1 MSSEKLA
8 IRVQALLARKQL
20 KSASQPKR
28 ERSMSVAST
37 AYSRAPSDF
46 FTQEDSR
53 IHGYNGNSNGSNDST
68 FLNIPGAL
76 MSPPGRRYT
85 RSAEPVILG
94 NGEGRQDYARHRG
107 VSKYQSLSRRNAQ
120 ASQHSVLQ
128 RETSLSSVAEET
140 YSIASE
146 PPPSRIDRSVS
157 RLYPSLDDLTVE
169 MRPKKLLPVK
179 GRSVA
184 AAVNL
189 FERIEE
195 EQSMEA
201 QREQAWLK
209 RKGSDLDLQESSS
222 VSSKRARK

>member
-1 MSSEKLA
+1 
-8 IRVQALLARKQL
+8 
-20 KSASQPKR
+20 
-28 ERSMSVAST
+28 
-37 AYSRAPSDF
+37 
-46 FTQEDSR
+46 
-53 IHGYNGNSNGSNDST
+53 
-68 FLNIPGAL
+68 
-76 MSPPGRRYT
+76 
-85 RSAEPVILG
+85 
-94 NGEGRQDYARHRG
+94 
-107 VSKYQSLSRRNAQ
+107 
-120 ASQHSVLQ
+120 
-128 RETSLSSVAEET
+128 
-140 YSIASE
+140 
-146 PPPSRIDRSVS
+146 
-157 RLYPSLDDLTVE
+157 